1 MFWAVILYCKK
12 DSVYFFNHCV
22 LLTCVDDGFHVEACL
37 GEQGEIQSGTED
49 CEMNSFPACGGCGAL
64 PLKHLRRSPAILRE
78 TASHGVRMWSDSGN
92 GRRSRTR
99 RFGCPGRKGIER
111 LMGRAMQDEWEAWIW
126 GPLHSSP

>member
-22 LLTCVDDGFHVEACL
+22 LLTCVDDGFHVQACL

-64 PLKHLRRSPAILRE
+64 PLKHLRRSPAISRETEQATVSGCGLTRE
-78 TASHGVRMWSDSGN
+78 TAGDPGLSGLAAQT
-92 GRRSRTR
+92 GRELR
-99 RFGCPGRKGIER
+99 
-111 LMGRAMQDEWEAWIW
+111 D
-126 GPLHSSP
+126 